1 MDPIAFKIGSLPIH
15 WYGIFLAS
23 GFLLGMWTA
32 TLRGQ
37 RDGLDPEA
45 LSNLMVWVLLGAL
58 VGAKL
63 LYVID
68 EWGGG
73 QPLSSL
79 LFQRAGL
86 VFQGALIGG
95 VGAIYLY
102 QRKHQLPLWCTLDA
116 VAPSIALGYCLGR
129 LGCFMT
135 GCCHGKACAADHVHS
150 LSGKFFSS
158 GQIVWADSAPWLA
171 LMYEAKGKLSNLPL
185 YPTQLYE
192 SLSGLVLYLGLS
204 WLHRRKQFDGQV
216 FALYLMAYSLFRFLI
231 EFFRGD
237 RLVRVFNDQ
246 ITQGQII
253 SVVMIIGGVW
263 LWRRLARTATAS

>member
-23 GFLLGMWTA
+23 GFLMGMWTA

-68 EWGGG
+68 EWDGK
-73 QPLSSL
+73 QSFSAL

-102 QRKHQLPLWCTLDA
+102 QRKHKLPLWRTLDA

-135 GCCHGKACAADHVHS
+135 GCCHGRICGDDHVHS
-150 LSGKFFSS
+150 LTGKFFSS
-158 GQIVWADSAPWLA
+158 GQVVWTDSTPWLA
-171 LMYEAKGKLSNLPL
+171 MIYEGKGKLSGLPL

-192 SLSGLVLYLGLS
+192 SLSGLALYLGLA
-204 WLHRRKQFDGQV
+204 WLHKRKMFDGQIFV
-216 FALYLMAYSLFRFLI
+216 LYLVAYSGLRFII

-237 RLVRVFNDQ
+237 RLVRVFDNQ

-253 SVVMIIGGVW
+253 SAVMVGGGVW
-263 LWRRLARTATAS
+263 LWRRLARTAKAS

>member
-1 MDPIAFKIGSLPIH
+1 MDPIAFEIGRLPIH

-37 RDGLDPEA
+37 RDGLDPES
-45 LSNLMVWVLLGAL
+45 LSNLMVWILLGAMI
-58 VGAKL
+58 GAKL

-68 EWGGG
+68 EWDGK
-73 QPLSSL
+73 QSLSNL
-79 LFQRAGL
+79 LLQRAGL

-102 QRKHQLPLWCTLDA
+102 QRKHKLPLWRTLDA

-135 GCCHGKACAADHVHS
+135 GCCHGKTCGVDYAHS
-150 LSGKFFSS
+150 ITGKIFHS
-158 GQIVWADSAPWLA
+158 GQVVWVDSSPWLA
-171 LMYEAKGKLSNLPL
+171 LVYEAKGKLSGLPL

-192 SLSGLVLYLGLS
+192 SLSGLLLYLSLA
-204 WLHRRKQFDGQV
+204 WLHKRKHFDGQV
-216 FALYLMAYSLFRFLI
+216 FALYLIVYSLFRFLI
-231 EFFRGD
+231 EFCRGD
-237 RLVRVFNDQ
+237 RLVRVFNEQ

-253 SVVMIIGGVW
+253 SFVMVAGGAW
-263 LWRRLARTATAS
+263 LWWHLARTAKAP